1 MGVSS
6 SKLSWLIGGGRAYYK
21 RLRGTSSCS
30 TAQLMTTPKGYVP
43 ICVGLGNDTKLF
55 IVHTTALGDAD
66 FLQFLCKSA
75 EEYGFCNEGILRIP
89 CEAEAFEDWV
99 IRRANHKH
107 QDGNKAGEAKMLP
120 KKHFVHQM
128 KRMNGLKNPVVW
140 PMVTALQHTD
150 SSRSGAKNPTCF
162 GSCLVLRALSSSCQ
176 FTRPFINETGPRSL
190 GLFP

>member
-89 CEAEAFEDWV
+89 CEAEA
-99 IRRANHKH
+99 H

-176 FTRPFINETGPRSL
+176 FTPVPSLMKQGPGASACSL
-190 GLFP
+190 NQKDKIAA

>member
-89 CEAEAFEDWV
+89 CEAEAFEDWM
-99 IRRANHKH
+99 IRRANHKF
-107 QDGNKAGEAKMLP
+107 KVKT
-120 KKHFVHQM
+120 V
-128 KRMNGLKNPVVW
+128 
-140 PMVTALQHTD
+140 
-150 SSRSGAKNPTCF
+150 
-162 GSCLVLRALSSSCQ
+162 
-176 FTRPFINETGPRSL
+176 
-190 GLFP
+190 